1 MSTKTETVR
10 EKTEASAARAQDAA
24 TSMFKAAPTLPLD
37 QFFAM
42 QRANMETLAETQR
55 VVLDYAQT
63 VGSRQAELMK
73 AMVERFNA
81 VMHRTNGKDRP
92 DAYTDEVKAVMEKS
106 MADLKETMDLGMKA
120 QHEVFELLMKQAAK
134 NLDDVKGNMKS

>member
-1 MSTKTETVR
+1 MST
-10 EKTEASAARAQDAA
+10 KTEASAAKAQDAA
-24 TSMFKAAPTLPLD
+24 ASMFKGASAMPLD

-42 QRANMETLAETQR
+42 QRANMHTLAETQR

-73 AMVERFNA
+73 EMVERFNA

-92 DAYTDEVKAVMEKS
+92 DAYADEVKAVMEKS
-106 MADLKETMDLGMKA
+106 VADLKETMDLGMKA
-120 QHEVFELLMKQAAK
+120 QHEVFELLMKQAAQ
-134 NLDDVKGNMKS
+134 NLDEVKGNIKG